1 MNTKGPWLDDPMW
14 TPDSLLEDSD
24 YPNAIYN
31 VRLVFDYMV
40 VFTVVTV
47 PRELSDDTETLIEK
61 ATECAY
67 AMLLDEY
74 GVNFEQFKP
83 IDVEVELEALSR

>member
-1 MNTKGPWLDDPMW
+1 MTAKGPWLEDSMW
-14 TPDSLLEDSD
+14 TPDVTLKDSE

-47 PRELSDDTETLIEK
+47 PRDFSDDKETLIEK
-61 ATECAY
+61 ATDYAY
-67 AMLLDEY
+67 DLLRDEY
-74 GVNFEQFKP
+74 GVDFAQLKP
-83 IDVEVELEALSR
+83 IDIEVELEALSR